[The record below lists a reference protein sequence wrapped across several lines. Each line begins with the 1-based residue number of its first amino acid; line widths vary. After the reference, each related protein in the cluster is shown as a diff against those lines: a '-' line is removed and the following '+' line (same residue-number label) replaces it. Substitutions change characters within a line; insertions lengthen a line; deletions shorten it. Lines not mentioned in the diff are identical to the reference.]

1 LASEGCGE
9 IRGLTLLEQD
19 HTDQKERN
27 QNMKND
33 EDDNHRE
40 DKCLPEKSLDW
51 CGGGDLNPYA
61 LRRKHLKL
69 VRLPIS
75 PPPHWLC
82 TAGPERAVSNPKV
95 SITPHLIYGVGVG
108 NQGCC
113 DSSF

>member
-1 LASEGCGE
+1 
-9 IRGLTLLEQD
+9 
-19 HTDQKERN
+19 
-27 QNMKND
+27 MKND

-75 PPPHWLC
+75 PPPQLHF
-82 TAGPERAVSNPKV
+82 V
-95 SITPHLIYGVGVG
+95 SISEGRVVCRPCELRELEPRLTALWPGKPSCRAGVFRLHRT
-108 NQGCC
+108 NTWR
-113 DSSF
+113 